1 MLLSNDPSLVLST
14 FMRQLTTIC
23 NFSFL
28 AYDTSSWLSWT
39 PSLIWTYIQIPIYSH
54 VFFLKKQVKINKK
67 EVWASVAFFSLTHQL
82 SSLVTKI
89 LKVQAGSV
97 ACFTVCLQI
106 IDCLT
111 GNWRLGVSNQGKLKL
126 LCSKSMPISKWI
138 QTENK
143 AYLKW
148 LYKSMG
154 EVRVIKRQLSVLL
167 VFL

>member
-1 MLLSNDPSLVLST
+1 MTLVWFWAPLWGNW
-14 FMRQLTTIC
+14 Q
-23 NFSFL
+23 SFV
-28 AYDTSSWLSWT
+28 TSALWHMT
-39 PSLIWTYIQIPIYSH
+39 PAPGSHGPLHSYGHIYRYPYIVMY
-54 VFFLKKQVKINKK
+54 FFLKKQVKINKK

-89 LKVQAGSV
+89 LKLQAGSV